1 MPRTRVSEKAVRGI
15 VAGDGLVA
23 HAPERRGY
31 GSCGGETTPAPGSL
45 ADRGFTAGRP
55 NGKWLAGIT
64 GIRAGDGKGVPLAA
78 GRLPRRQDRRACR
91 RVRSRRGAGQPDV
104 GGSGCHAARGR
115 ASPGAFRPRPP
126 LPVAG
131 VARAHGTVW
140 ADALHGR
147 EGPQPGQRGRGGLLR
162 MHEDGIRPSRAL
174 GGAYPRPRCS
184 PRSTTASAG
193 TTLGLQTTQK
203 ALTLLLSD

>member
-15 VAGDGLVA
+15 VAGDGLGA

-55 NGKWLAGIT
+55 NGKWLADIT
-64 GIRAGDGKGVPLAA
+64 GIRAGDGNGVPLAA

-91 RVRSRRGAGQPDV
+91 RVRSRRGAGQPDA

-126 LPVAG
+126 LGWPGLMGRYGLTRSMGAKSRSPGNAAAEGFFGCMRTESVHPG
-131 VARAHGTVW
+131 HWEERTRDRGARPGRR
-140 ADALHGR
+140 LH
-147 EGPQPGQRGRGGLLR
+147 PLA
-162 MHEDGIRPSRAL
+162 RP
-174 GGAYPRPRCS
+174 
-184 PRSTTASAG
+184 
-193 TTLGLQTTQK
+193 
-203 ALTLLLSD
+203 

>member
-1 MPRTRVSEKAVRGI
+1 MAGAFAASEGGYGYRGVKAMPRTRVSGKAVRGI

-91 RVRSRRGAGQPDV
+91 RVFMFNGFKTG
-104 GGSGCHAARGR
+104 
-115 ASPGAFRPRPP
+115 
-126 LPVAG
+126 
-131 VARAHGTVW
+131 
-140 ADALHGR
+140 
-147 EGPQPGQRGRGGLLR
+147 
-162 MHEDGIRPSRAL
+162 
-174 GGAYPRPRCS
+174 
-184 PRSTTASAG
+184 
-193 TTLGLQTTQK
+193 
-203 ALTLLLSD
+203 